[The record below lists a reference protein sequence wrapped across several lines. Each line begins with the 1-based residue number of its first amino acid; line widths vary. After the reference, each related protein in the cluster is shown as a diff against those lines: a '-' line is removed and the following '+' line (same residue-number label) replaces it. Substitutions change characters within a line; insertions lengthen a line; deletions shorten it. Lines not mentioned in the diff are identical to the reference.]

1 MRLVAPASDRPAVLP
16 WLQAVLVTLLTWAAL
31 LCTGLSGTVG
41 VMSQT
46 LAGKLAAS
54 AQHLQRHAGTSL
66 ATRAARGQAPA
77 VLTAHR
83 LAQEHQLVAPERAD
97 LAGVPP
103 ADATP
108 RAWTVAAASALGLE
122 QDAPPQPAL
131 RAHRS
136 RAPPSRA

>member
-1 MRLVAPASDRPAVLP
+1 MLP

-66 ATRAARGQAPA
+66 ATRAARGQATA
-77 VLTAHR
+77 ALTAHR
-83 LAQEHQLVAPERAD
+83 LAQEPQGVVPERPD
-97 LAGVPP
+97 LPSVHAE
-103 ADATP
+103 ATP
-108 RAWTVAAASALGLE
+108 GTWAIAAAPTLGLE
-122 QDAPPQPAL
+122 QDSPPQPAL

-136 RAPPSRA
+136 RAPPPRA